1 MAEMRAPVTR
11 LPVPG
16 SAGPPRVPARGRR
29 RPRHRRGAEAADG
42 FWQRLANQGWLRKA
56 FILVVIAVA
65 WELYARRLNNPL
77 LVPTFSATLEA
88 FWSAIAS
95 GDIPQKVSNS
105 VLLLLKGYALGLVAG
120 AGA

>member
-11 LPVPG
+11 LPVPAPPVRPEYLQDVV
-16 SAGPPRVPARGRR
+16 AGKDIGVVQKPLA
-29 RPRHRRGAEAADG
+29 
-42 FWQRLANQGWLRKA
+42 FWRRLANRGWLRKA
-56 FILVVIAVA
+56 FILVVIAVG

-88 FWSAIAS
+88 FWDGIAS

-105 VLLLLKGYALGLVAG
+105 VLLLLKGYALGLSWRCA
-120 AGA
+120 